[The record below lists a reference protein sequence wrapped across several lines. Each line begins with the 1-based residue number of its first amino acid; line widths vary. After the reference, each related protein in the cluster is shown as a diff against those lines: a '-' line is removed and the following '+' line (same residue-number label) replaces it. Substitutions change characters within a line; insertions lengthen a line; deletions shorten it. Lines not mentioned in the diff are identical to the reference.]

1 MFATDGIGKG
11 NLNEY
16 GQMILTKAHS
26 LWSYLMQPWSAYQL
40 LLIVGCFVIAWFAAK
55 YAEPRAEARVRNI
68 KGNPGLLR
76 MLSALLRRLEWLFF
90 IPVIG
95 LVLLVMQSVTWPSR
109 SYLISIALQL
119 ATAWLVIAVLS
130 RVIRTRTISRMVA
143 LVVWTIV
150 ALNITNLY
158 TPIADT
164 LDSVS
169 FGMGKTRFSMLQVI
183 QGILLIVSLLWIAN
197 FTGNFVQN
205 RINRMEDL
213 TPSLQVLIGKF
224 VKIILIIVALTAAL
238 SGIGLDLTALTVFSG
253 AVGVGLG
260 FGLQKVVSNFI
271 SGVIILLD
279 KSIKPGDTITL
290 EDTFGWVRE
299 LRARFVSVI
308 TRDGKEYLIPNEDF
322 ITRQVVN
329 WSFSD
334 DLVRIDVSFGVSYDS
349 DPHDVIRIAKEVAGG
364 IDRISKVK
372 PPVCWLVGFGDS
384 SLDFVLRFWISDPR
398 NGLTN
403 IRGTV
408 LIGLWDAFKEADIG
422 IPFPH
427 REIIMR
433 TPVEITEPPARKPST
448 RSQARG
454 K

>member
-1 MFATDGIGKG
+1 
-11 NLNEY
+11 
-16 GQMILTKAHS
+16 
-26 LWSYLMQPWSAYQL
+26 
-40 LLIVGCFVIAWFAAK
+40 
-55 YAEPRAEARVRNI
+55 
-68 KGNPGLLR
+68 
-76 MLSALLRRLEWLFF
+76 
-90 IPVIG
+90 
-95 LVLLVMQSVTWPSR
+95 
-109 SYLISIALQL
+109 
-119 ATAWLVIAVLS
+119 
-130 RVIRTRTISRMVA
+130 
-143 LVVWTIV
+143 
-150 ALNITNLY
+150 
-158 TPIADT
+158 
-164 LDSVS
+164 
-169 FGMGKTRFSMLQVI
+169 
-183 QGILLIVSLLWIAN
+183 
-197 FTGNFVQN
+197 
-205 RINRMEDL
+205 
-213 TPSLQVLIGKF
+213 
-224 VKIILIIVALTAAL
+224 
-238 SGIGLDLTALTVFSG
+238 
-253 AVGVGLG
+253 
-260 FGLQKVVSNFI
+260 
-271 SGVIILLD
+271 
-279 KSIKPGDTITL
+279 
-290 EDTFGWVRE
+290 
-299 LRARFVSVI
+299 
-308 TRDGKEYLIPNEDF
+308 YLIPNEDF

-349 DPHDVIRIAKEVAGG
+349 DPHEVIRIAKEVAGG